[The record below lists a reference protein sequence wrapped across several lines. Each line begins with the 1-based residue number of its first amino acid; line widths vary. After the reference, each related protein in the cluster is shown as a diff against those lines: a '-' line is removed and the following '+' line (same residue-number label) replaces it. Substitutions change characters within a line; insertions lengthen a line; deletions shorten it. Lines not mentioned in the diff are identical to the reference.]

1 MNMRF
6 NNTVIKKCVVQRFG
20 VRTPELTQFVPKSSQ
35 DGPKMVP
42 RWPQDG
48 PKETPRRP
56 QGGPKW
62 PQDGPKVH
70 MLLPNLPEIAFKWS
84 S

>member
-1 MNMRF
+1 MSMRS
-6 NNTVIKKCVVQRFG
+6 NNAIIKKCVVQRFG

-35 DGPKMVP
+35 DGPKMAP

-48 PKETPRRP
+48 PKTAPRRP
-56 QGGPKW
+56 QKGPKW
-62 PQDGPKVH
+62 PQDGTKVH
-70 MLLPNLPEIAFKWS
+70 MLLQSLPEIAFKWS